1 MAQMLLLGDEDV
13 IQAEY
18 RGLKELAA
26 ASKNAT
32 SRQSGG
38 GCRQRV
44 CLKAARTIG
53 GRGCRVILI
62 CICYTRILVQQEQ

>member
-13 IQAEY
+13 IQAEC

-44 CLKAARTIG
+44 CLKAAAQSE
-53 GRGCRVILI
+53 VE
-62 CICYTRILVQQEQ
+62 VAA